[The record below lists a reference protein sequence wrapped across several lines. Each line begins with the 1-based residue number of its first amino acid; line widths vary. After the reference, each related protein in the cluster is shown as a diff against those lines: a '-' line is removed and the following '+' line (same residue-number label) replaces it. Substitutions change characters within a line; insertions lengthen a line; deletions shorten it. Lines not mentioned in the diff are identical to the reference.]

1 MKTICEN
8 WLECVLVI
16 FQWRRRERR
25 QYRADYRIYKNNGG
39 VNPILKTL
47 VALQCDVIDWKSINV
62 KKKKYSLR
70 EIFWKSLNISL
81 ENSSEYF
88 CSTVGSIL
96 GEPTLGRRKL
106 LGTNR
111 NPLYFLP
118 SISIIIIIIIFSLS
132 FFIIIIIICISTIYF
147 HHPPTPCLDVN
158 LSSKRMNFRKS
169 S

>member
-118 SISIIIIIIIFSLS
+118 SISIIIIIIIF
-132 FFIIIIIICISTIYF
+132 IIIFTLQFFHYHYLYF
-147 HHPPTPCLDVN
+147 HHLFP
-158 LSSKRMNFRKS
+158 SSTHPMFRC
-169 S
+169 